1 MLINQATWCFSQ
13 KIIKHLY
20 ISSFMQNKI
29 SKIIMLT
36 IPIIESLILASI
48 AFLGWFLEELPVRFI
63 PTCSFLLYKQSIR
76 YAALAVALSLFN
88 AESIWYWYITLL
100 SLDTILPFK
109 RWYKHEVFW
118 YRLGCKLW
126 KLLVWKNIHNYEKS
140 KKHSDLQIIAGAKVT
155 TFAYGI
161 MLPSIF
167 KNTEDVQIIL
177 NHFQ

>member
-48 AFLGWFLEELPVRFI
+48 AFLGWLLEELPVRFI
-63 PTCSFLLYKQSIR
+63 PTFSFLLYKQSIR
-76 YAALAVALSLFN
+76 YAALAVPLSLFN

-109 RWYKHEVFW
+109 SWYKHKVFW
-118 YRLGCKLW
+118 FRLGCKLW
-126 KLLVWKNIHNYEKS
+126 KLLVWNNIHNYEKS
-140 KKHSDLQIIAGAKVT
+140 KKYRTYKLLLEPK
-155 TFAYGI
+155 
-161 MLPSIF
+161 
-167 KNTEDVQIIL
+167 
-177 NHFQ
+177 